1 MDILIL
7 GSTQLTELCVN
18 KLKGYYN
25 LVGYVPTTKPTK
37 EGNIDLPIVDIN
49 SKCDIKL
56 SIQYDKK
63 VKEVDNSFNLHTG
76 LLPKYGGMDV
86 LDHAIRNK
94 EKEQGLTFHKM
105 TRKFDHGPS
114 ISKITYPIFPE
125 DKTIDLYKRLLSIG
139 PNFLLQSLK
148 LLESFNEDQL
158 SCLPYFYEKP
168 TIYKRGEFS
177 LSDEMKEHVI

>member
-18 KLKGYYN
+18 KLKNHYN

-37 EGNIDLPIVDIN
+37 EANIDLPKVGIDA
-49 SKCDIKL
+49 KCNIKL

-63 VKEVDNSFNLHTG
+63 VRDVSNSFNLHTG

-86 LDHAIRNK
+86 LDHAIKNK

-105 TRKFDHGPS
+105 TRRFDHGPV
-114 ISKITYPIFPE
+114 ISKVTYPIFPE
-125 DKTIDLYKRLLSIG
+125 DETIDLYKRLLSLG
-139 PNFLLQSLK
+139 PDFLLQSLK

-168 TIYKRGEFS
+168 TIYKRGEFK
-177 LSDEMKEHVI
+177 LSNEMKDYLI